1 VDAPTAGLRAPA
13 ELFRLSAGASGGFA
27 AAGPLVFAT
36 ATAACAEGLAT
47 LAAAAGAELEVDCG
61 GITAADSA
69 GLAVLLEWLGAA
81 RRAGRRLRYSHL
93 PEGLLALSRISE
105 VEELLER
112 GV

>member
-1 VDAPTAGLRAPA
+1 MDASTAAAHAGA
-13 ELFRLSAGASGGFA
+13 FRLSAAAPGQFA

-36 ATAACAEGLAT
+36 ATAACVEGLAA
-47 LAAAAGAELEVDCG
+47 LGAAEGGELEVDCG
-61 GITAADSA
+61 GITATDSA

-81 RRAGRRLRYSHL
+81 RRAGRRLRYTRL
-93 PEGLLALSRISE
+93 PEGLKAVSRISE

>member
-1 VDAPTAGLRAPA
+1 VDAPAATAPPA
-13 ELFRLSAGASGGFA
+13 AAAFRLSAAAHGFA

-36 ATAACAEGLAT
+36 AAAACAEGLAS
-47 LAAAAGAELEVDCG
+47 LAAAQGAELEVDCG
-61 GITAADSA
+61 GITVSDSA

-81 RRAGRRLRYSHL
+81 RRAGRRLRYTHL
-93 PEGLLALSRISE
+93 PQGLLALSRISE